1 MHSGGIEHKRKD
13 SSRRRRDTKGSPC
26 YLLPCSELETEQPVW
41 GYGSGFFPLNGG
53 RKPAYTEPLPCACL
67 CDRQLIAP
75 LHQSSQNPLQLELL
89 PHFTDGETEAL
100 ENKLSWVVF
109 NWKVSEIPFDPST
122 SLKKPSSLRYWI
134 VTRGHCMQKS
144 FGFIKLTKKGETFR
158 PINPETHLSDW
169 LTDCF
174 ESVEQILRIV

>member
-1 MHSGGIEHKRKD
+1 MLLLVSYTLSPAERVSDISFQSAVENLAHSRRLTHSGGIEHTMKD

-53 RKPAYTEPLPCACL
+53 RKPAYAEPSPCACL
-67 CDRQLIAP
+67 CDRQPTAP

-100 ENKLSWVVF
+100 ENKRSWVVF
-109 NWKVSEIPFDPST
+109 IWKVSKIPFDPST
-122 SLKKPSSLRYWI
+122 SLKKPSSLRYCI
-134 VTRGHCMQKS
+134 VIQGHCMQES
-144 FGFIKLTKKGETFR
+144 FGFYQ
-158 PINPETHLSDW
+158 
-169 LTDCF
+169 TD
-174 ESVEQILRIV
+174 